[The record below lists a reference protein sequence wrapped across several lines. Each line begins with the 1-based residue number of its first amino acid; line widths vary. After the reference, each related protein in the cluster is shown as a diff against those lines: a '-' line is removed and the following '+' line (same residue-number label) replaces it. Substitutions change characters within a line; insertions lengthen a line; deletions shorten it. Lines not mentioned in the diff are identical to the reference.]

1 MFARLQAIAQG
12 RVYWWLLIVLGVAME
27 AIALIYQYG
36 FDYLPCVLCIHTRI
50 WIMGIILV
58 AVAGLLLHNNWRGS
72 VASHGLNTIMV
83 AGLLERSWML
93 FAVERGFVFGS
104 CDMKSGLPEWFALDQ
119 WFPSLFKVWEA
130 CGYTPYLL
138 FKISMAEVLLVMSA
152 VLVVVSATL
161 TLARFTTRHSA

>member
-1 MFARLQAIAQG
+1 MLARLKSIAQG
-12 RVYWWLLIVLGVAME
+12 RAYWWLLIVLGVAME

-58 AVAGLLLHNNWRGS
+58 ATAGLLLRKNWQGS
-72 VASHGLNTIMV
+72 VASHSLNTIM
-83 AGLLERSWML
+83 AIGLLERSWML
-93 FAVERGFVFGS
+93 FAVERGYVFGS

-119 WFPSLFKVWEA
+119 WFPSIFKVWEA

-138 FKISMAEVLLVMSA
+138 FKISMAEVLLAFSA
-152 VLVVVSATL
+152 VLVLVSAVL
-161 TLARFTTRHSA
+161 TVVRFLTK